1 MSEGTS
7 EAPYTTV
14 LNNQERTRIAE
25 YLLRANGKGEIV
37 SQLGPCICG
46 AGKREWHPIC
56 LKEQD
61 QK

>member
-7 EAPYTTV
+7 EAPYATV

-37 SQLGPCICG
+37 SQLGPCVCG
-46 AGKREWHPIC
+46 AG
-56 LKEQD
+56 
-61 QK
+61 